1 MCLGELLLSLES
13 TVRNDD
19 ETSERYLFG
28 ILCLIIVSYS
38 MISIKKLLEKDQNI
52 LGLTAMLND

>member
-19 ETSERYLFG
+19 ETSGRYLFDM
-28 ILCLIIVSYS
+28 LCLIIVSYS
-38 MISIKKLLEKDQNI
+38 MISIKKLLEKDQS
-52 LGLTAMLND
+52 LHGLTAMLND